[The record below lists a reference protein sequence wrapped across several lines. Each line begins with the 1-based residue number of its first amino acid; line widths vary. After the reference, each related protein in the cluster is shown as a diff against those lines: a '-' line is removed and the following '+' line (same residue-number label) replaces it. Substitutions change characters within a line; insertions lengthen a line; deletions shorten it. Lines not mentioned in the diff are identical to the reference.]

1 MIKRIVKRA
10 VFVVLAALASTAAMA
25 QTATVKTETVRIQKY
40 PGVVS
45 LLAVVAAEK
54 GYCSKHGLDCVLVT
68 NSSSVVGLQALLSG
82 GLDVATPAVATA
94 LQLAAKG
101 TPVRFI
107 GNAWQKNP
115 YEFAVD
121 AQAAM
126 PKDLSAMMRTL
137 KGKRIG
143 VTTRGSGPEYALRSF
158 LQEAG
163 MKEGDV
169 TVVAVGAP
177 DLAYAA
183 LVNKQIDAAISYPP
197 MGALCEVMKTC
208 NIYAMLSKGEWPKEL
223 DMLDGAQ
230 IPLVVRAELAEK
242 KPHVVKALR
251 SAFKEA
257 EAFIQADGN
266 LDALI
271 AMVNKHNKFDNPKAA
286 ELTKVLVRNAIPAFF
301 FDLDPKA
308 LQAASDYMLRTDQLD
323 KPYDTSGL
331 SVL

>member
-1 MIKRIVKRA
+1 MIERIFIRA
-10 VFVVLAALASTAAMA
+10 AFFALAALAGTAAMA
-25 QTATVKTETVRIQKY
+25 QAAPVKAETVRIQKY

-45 LLAVVAAEK
+45 LLAIVAAEK
-54 GYCSKHGLDCVLVT
+54 GYCGKHGLDCVLVT
-68 NSSSVVGLQALLSG
+68 NASSVVGLQALLSG

-115 YEFAVD
+115 YEFAVGVEAD
-121 AQAAM
+121 M
-126 PKDLSAMMRTL
+126 PKDLSAMMHSL

-177 DLAYAA
+177 DLAYAS

-197 MGALCEVMKTC
+197 MGALCEVMKNC
-208 NIYAMLSKGEWPKEL
+208 RIYAMLSKGEWPEEL
-223 DMLDGAQ
+223 DLLDGAQ
-230 IPLVVRAELAEK
+230 IPLVVRAELVEK
-242 KPHVVKALR
+242 KPEVIKALR

-257 EAFIQADGN
+257 EAFIQTAGN
-266 LDALI
+266 LDELI
-271 AMVNKHNKFDNPKAA
+271 RIVNKHNKFDNPKAD
-286 ELTKVLVRNAIPAFF
+286 ELTTVLVRNAIPAFF

-308 LQAASDYMLRTDQLD
+308 LQAASDYMLRTDQID

-331 SVL
+331 SLP